1 MEFVFLEESQ
11 RIYESISN
19 ILASESTDERKKARL
34 AKIKIK
40 NRTEVTLL
48 KNGEIFYSR
57 EAVAKYSNYY
67 VRGFIV
73 DKKIQDIIAQDI
85 VVGDDTYSMKY
96 AYYNKP
102 YFSLGITRSITL
114 CSSDY
119 LWHYYERFVLGK
131 SKKDAIKCD
140 SNGIY
145 YRDKHFERSIN
156 FWAVF
161 IIVYMLFNSL
171 IY

>member
-19 ILASESTDERKKARL
+19 IVASESTDERKKARL

-96 AYYNKP
+96 AYYNKHTSWNNSF
-102 YFSLGITRSITL
+102 YHSLQ
-114 CSSDY
+114 
-119 LWHYYERFVLGK
+119 F
-131 SKKDAIKCD
+131 
-140 SNGIY
+140 
-145 YRDKHFERSIN
+145 
-156 FWAVF
+156 
-161 IIVYMLFNSL
+161 
-171 IY
+171 